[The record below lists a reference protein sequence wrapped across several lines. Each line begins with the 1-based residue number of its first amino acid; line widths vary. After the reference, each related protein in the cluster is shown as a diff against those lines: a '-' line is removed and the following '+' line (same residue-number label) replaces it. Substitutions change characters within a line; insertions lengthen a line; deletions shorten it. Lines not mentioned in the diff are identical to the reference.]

1 MSWLLVSKKCGN
13 CRNSCGA
20 WHSWANRRQHF
31 CEQNQD
37 VPDTS
42 AAHSSGIGGY
52 HPVGLLFVLPWISEI
67 LFHLLQRWHVPWI
80 WIQTCVCVCVCVC
93 VCCATLSCFSCVGL
107 FVTLWT
113 VAYQAPLS
121 MGFSRQEYWSGLP
134 RPPPGDLSIP
144 GIESCLL
151 HLLHCRWIL
160 YHSASQETPMYV
172 YVYIY

>member
-67 LFHLLQRWHVPWI
+67 LFHILQRWHVPWI
-80 WIQTCVCVCVCVC
+80 WIQTCVCVCVCVLC
-93 VCCATLSCFSCVGL
+93 HAKLLQLRRTLCDPMDCSLPGSSVHGIL
-107 FVTLWT
+107 QTRILEWVTT
-113 VAYQAPLS
+113 PS
-121 MGFSRQEYWSGLP
+121 SRGSFHP
-134 RPPPGDLSIP
+134 RY
-144 GIESCLL
+144 
-151 HLLHCRWIL
+151 WIL
-160 YHSASQETPMYV
+160 SPASSAL
-172 YVYIY
+172 